1 MTAQA
6 CLELT
11 DSPYLERAY
20 FIIIK
25 ELTMTIEKTGQLQHY
40 HHAIHNAYQHIDP
53 VFLNT
58 PQVSFGALNTQV
70 SADVLLKVEILN
82 PIRSFK
88 GRGTSYFVHEHRN
101 EKVLVCASA
110 GNFGQ
115 GLAYAGKQQG
125 IDITVFAAKTANVLK
140 LEQMRNLGAQVN
152 LAGADF
158 DAAKD
163 AAKAY
168 AREHGYRYVEDGK
181 EMAVTAGAGT
191 IGLELSQHEAP
202 LDAVVTPLGNGAL
215 LNGIGLWFKASGIT
229 TNIIGVVAEK
239 APAMDTSWRA
249 GEVVNA
255 DTVSTI
261 ADGIAVRK
269 PVPEALALMPF
280 STDDVLQVSDAA
292 ILEAMKLV
300 HLHAGLVLEPAG
312 AAGLA
317 ALLAYPDRFAGKRVA
332 VPLCGSN
339 VTEAQLS
346 QWF

>member
-1 MTAQA
+1 
-6 CLELT
+6 
-11 DSPYLERAY
+11 
-20 FIIIK
+20 
-25 ELTMTIEKTGQLQHY
+25 
-40 HHAIHNAYQHIDP
+40 
-53 VFLNT
+53 
-58 PQVSFGALNTQV
+58 
-70 SADVLLKVEILN
+70 
-82 PIRSFK
+82 
-88 GRGTSYFVHEHRN
+88 
-101 EKVLVCASA
+101 
-110 GNFGQ
+110 
-115 GLAYAGKQQG
+115 
-125 IDITVFAAKTANVLK
+125 
-140 LEQMRNLGAQVN
+140 
-152 LAGADF
+152 
-158 DAAKD
+158 
-163 AAKAY
+163 
-168 AREHGYRYVEDGK
+168 
-181 EMAVTAGAGT
+181 
-191 IGLELSQHEAP
+191 
-202 LDAVVTPLGNGAL
+202 
-215 LNGIGLWFKASGIT
+215 
-229 TNIIGVVAEK
+229 
-239 APAMDTSWRA
+239 MDTSWRA